1 MPRDCLEVRDM
12 GFNTSGVYHIT
23 PIGVYRGFDVYCDME
38 TDDGGWLVSSLT
50 QLVGTLQ
57 FRIRYKPRHEIT
69 NNVVF

>member
-38 TDDGGWLVSSLT
+38 TDNGGWLVSSLT
-50 QLVGTLQ
+50 QL
-57 FRIRYKPRHEIT
+57 IKC
-69 NNVVF
+69 NCKVVKKIKS